1 MREPE
6 RAQLQSHQPVV
17 AWFQLQAESPGL
29 LRQSVRPRPAS
40 HDADLVEVDRR
51 FPSKVFAV
59 LPCLIPFG
67 APRGRGRLPKAA
79 TRKSAGREPSAPS
92 LGERVLALATG
103 RTRQVTTR
111 AYHRAVVDPI
121 GAVEDTLFGW

>member
-51 FPSKVFAV
+51 FPSKVVRRSAV
-59 LPCLIPFG
+59 PHPVWRSPRPRAPAKGSHEEVSGTRTQRTEPRRARPGFG
-67 APRGRGRLPKAA
+67 YRQD
-79 TRKSAGREPSAPS
+79 
-92 LGERVLALATG
+92 ATG
-103 RTRQVTTR
+103 
-111 AYHRAVVDPI
+111 Y
-121 GAVEDTLFGW
+121 DTSISSRG